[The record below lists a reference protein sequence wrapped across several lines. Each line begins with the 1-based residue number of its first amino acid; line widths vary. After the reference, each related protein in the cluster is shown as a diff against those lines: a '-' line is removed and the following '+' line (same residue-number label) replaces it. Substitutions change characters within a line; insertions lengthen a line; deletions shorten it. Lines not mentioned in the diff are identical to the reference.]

1 MSPDQRSLSLHQG
14 PHKILIRIAWVVQ
27 SYNIK
32 NTCLWIG
39 LEIELDLVETARI
52 KVIQEH
58 LRARKAN
65 R

>member
-1 MSPDQRSLSLHQG
+1 MTV
-14 PHKILIRIAWVVQ
+14 PHLI

-52 KVIQEH
+52 KVIQER

-65 R
+65 RERAMKLWSTEHCCL

>member
-1 MSPDQRSLSLHQG
+1 MTV
-14 PHKILIRIAWVVQ
+14 PHSI

-39 LEIELDLVETARI
+39 LEIELDLVETACI
-52 KVIQEH
+52 KVIQEQ
-58 LRARKAN
+58 LRAGKAN

>member
-1 MSPDQRSLSLHQG
+1 MGPDQRS
-14 PHKILIRIAWVVQ
+14 HKILIRIAWVVQ

-52 KVIQEH
+52 KVIRER
-58 LRARKAN
+58 LRAGEAGR
-65 R
+65 

>member
-1 MSPDQRSLSLHQG
+1 MTV
-14 PHKILIRIAWVVQ
+14 PHSI

-52 KVIQEH
+52 KVIQER

>member
-1 MSPDQRSLSLHQG
+1 MVNRTVLFVNG
-14 PHKILIRIAWVVQ
+14 IMAVPHSI

-52 KVIQEH
+52 KVIKER